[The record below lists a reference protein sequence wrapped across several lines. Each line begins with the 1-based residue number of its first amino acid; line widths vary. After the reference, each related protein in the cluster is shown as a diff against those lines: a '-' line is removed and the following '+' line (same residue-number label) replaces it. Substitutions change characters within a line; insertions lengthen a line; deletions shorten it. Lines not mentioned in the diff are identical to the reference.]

1 MDEKTKEVLRKYAK
15 PDMEGVLVLF
25 VESLI
30 AADRVKGA
38 TANVL
43 RSIDRTFNRINVE
56 TLDYVYSLVKAEKI
70 DKAMDVV
77 FEEVDGM
84 LGRGSFDCCDDL
96 LPMIDV
102 SRLDSNLMVGF
113 LSITKAAKDKLKN
126 RDALVKRIEQE
137 LDDPKL
143 LDGLR

>member
-1 MDEKTKEVLRKYAK
+1 MDKKTKEVLRKYAK
-15 PDMEGVLVLF
+15 PDLENVLIGL

-38 TANVL
+38 TERVL
-43 RSIDRTFNRINVE
+43 CSIDRTFERINQE
-56 TLDYVYSLVKAEKI
+56 MLDYVYSLVKAEEI

-77 FEEVDGM
+77 FDEIDGM

-102 SRLDSNLMVGF
+102 TRLDSNLMVGF
-113 LSITKAAKDKLKN
+113 LTITLPAKDKLKN